1 MKTTKAMSNTLDTL
15 VNLVSTGVAKYELRK
30 RILVIE
36 QENCETVYIL
46 VDPRSAFYGCCVTR
60 GCDALV
66 FQELPNYKSMKKLS
80 KMLDE
85 VFGKQTQIENN
96 TPKRF

>member
-1 MKTTKAMSNTLDTL
+1 MSATLETL
-15 VNLVSTGVAKYELRK
+15 VNLVSTGVAKFELRK

-36 QENCETVYIL
+36 QEGCETVYVL
-46 VDPRSAFYGCCVTR
+46 VDKRSAFYGCCVNRT
-60 GCDALV
+60 CSALV
-66 FQELPNYKSMKKLS
+66 FQELPDHKSLKKLS

-85 VFGKQTQIENN
+85 VFGQQKQAESN